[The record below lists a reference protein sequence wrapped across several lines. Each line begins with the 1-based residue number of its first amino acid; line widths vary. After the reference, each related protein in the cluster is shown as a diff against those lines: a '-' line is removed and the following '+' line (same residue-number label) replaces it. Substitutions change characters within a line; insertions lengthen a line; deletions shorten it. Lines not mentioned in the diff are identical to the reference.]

1 MHIHAATLTQ
11 LRSLRPQGRHGGALR
26 GNKAQ
31 PAPPHPAPPQPAPPP
46 RGRAARLPPHPPVS
60 RLYSAAPPHLHLH
73 HRPLRH
79 AAATNEPEGGGP
91 AAGSPAPRLRPRLP
105 TAAVRTPAAAARG
118 PRRGGR
124 EPPLAPR
131 SRQPGHEPALQ
142 SGNTA
147 VILGV
152 SEWRAAVRRAPPRPA
167 GEVWALRC
175 KYVPAV
181 SEPVP
186 CGLALCFTSV
196 CWKDLRF

>member
-1 MHIHAATLTQ
+1 MAERSEGTKRSPPRRTPPRLNPHRRRGAAQRGSHPT
-11 LRSLRPQGRHGGALR
+11 LRSAGST
-26 GNKAQ
+26 
-31 PAPPHPAPPQPAPPP
+31 PPRLLTSTSTTARSGTPPP
-46 RGRAARLPPHPPVS
+46 PTSQRAEGRQR
-60 RLYSAAPPHLHLH
+60 AAPPH
-73 HRPLRH
+73 
-79 AAATNEPEGGGP
+79 
-91 AAGSPAPRLRPRLP
+91 PAPRLRPRLP

-196 CWKDLRF
+196 CWKELRF